1 MTFTIP
7 DSCRD
12 YQFRVLVVVRS
23 TDPINQL
30 VVFQPRAIPVELP
43 NFSIPT
49 EMIRLDPPRQSSDG
63 QSLHVFVSWQIPQG
77 YFDSD
82 IIGYESPVAYPIR
95 CMIPEDSLSQPR
107 VEKVQDGARMHLN
120 LPIDVL
126 DENCR
131 IYLEVRM
138 LAKCERVVPFDVQ
151 ASVELNCQKFPMLDY
166 CKKEMSPQCAEIV
179 DVWGE
184 NGKAQI
190 VWQPPVPNRIPLYYS
205 ISHGVTRSQGAFPFV
220 TRKIIQ
226 HHEIRIPGNQT
237 RLEIPA
243 QPGVQSGIQICAV
256 FSERQSKNP
265 FNIVPVIPFVCKTC
279 GTQIQPNCIEC
290 TKVEDLENM
299 VPIECLSQ
307 NCATNNLSTHFISM
321 NTANLNIKDSKKE
334 NIIVNSNSLNPLQR
348 HSKIISTDKA
358 IPVNSDFEDQPF
370 QTNGTLD
377 LLFGATT
384 DSTGSDGSDFD
395 LTSTTSLPAE
405 TTSPAEVVED
415 TAAAWTTTSEEETT
429 TIVETTVEPTTT
441 TTKSTSTSTTATPET
456 STTTSSRVTTTEI
469 PEDVQK
475 GDVRL
480 IPIVTPSDNSENSE
494 EDITEEPQTTTT
506 TSKSKPRTTQILP
519 IIEYE
524 KRPTNRHKIDGIRLH
539 PSKSQKPC
547 KQKNGIICEFGCMDN
562 LRDLRAI
569 YENSNKTLKLFSKQ
583 ISNVLKSA
591 KIYDKIYLEF
601 GEIGPATT
609 EISSSSQQGSMGI
622 GKGGVVGDFVFTTHE
637 KERAVITLEHTNI
650 SKLFDEIPYIMFV
663 EKPLK
668 VGEVNYGLSVCALN
682 SSLVPVIMDNVFME
696 QSLFNDNS
704 ISSFTASF

>member
-1 MTFTIP
+1 M
-7 DSCRD
+7 
-12 YQFRVLVVVRS
+12 
-23 TDPINQL
+23 
-30 VVFQPRAIPVELP
+30 
-43 NFSIPT
+43 
-49 EMIRLDPPRQSSDG
+49 G
-63 QSLHVFVSWQIPQG
+63 
-77 YFDSD
+77 
-82 IIGYESPVAYPIR
+82 
-95 CMIPEDSLSQPR
+95 
-107 VEKVQDGARMHLN
+107 
-120 LPIDVL
+120 
-126 DENCR
+126 
-131 IYLEVRM
+131 
-138 LAKCERVVPFDVQ
+138 
-151 ASVELNCQKFPMLDY
+151 
-166 CKKEMSPQCAEIV
+166 
-179 DVWGE
+179 
-184 NGKAQI
+184 
-190 VWQPPVPNRIPLYYS
+190 
-205 ISHGVTRSQGAFPFV
+205 GAFPFV

-377 LLFGATT
+377 LFFGATT

-395 LTSTTSLPAE
+395 LTSTTSLPTE
-405 TTSPAEVVED
+405 TTAPAEVVEE
-415 TAAAWTTTSEEETT
+415 TAATWTTTSEEEETT
-429 TIVETTVEPTTT
+429 TIVETTFEPTTTTTT
-441 TTKSTSTSTTATPET
+441 TTKSTSTSTTTTTAET

-480 IPIVTPSDNSENSE
+480 IPVVTPSDNSENSE

-506 TSKSKPRTTQILP
+506 TSKSKPRTTQTLP

-562 LRDLRAI
+562 LRCDCPKSEKSCIRGIHCPFVRDLRAI

-609 EISSSSQQGSMGI
+609 ELSSSSQQGSMGI
-622 GKGGVVGDFVFTTHE
+622 GKGGIVGDFVFTTHE

-682 SSLVPVIMDNVFME
+682 SSLVPQTLLSPIDLNEDTSDTAKRSLLLVGAPFLIIFITIIMIGTFLCINIIRDKRRSPSEKFRRRGILRDQSSTHFTGFRPNLGINNSSNNNNNVTSIGITTPLDSGDRT
-696 QSLFNDNS
+696 QSARFFPRNVH
-704 ISSFTASF
+704 F